1 MRWTKQG
8 IHLNLRTNDVANFQK
23 LYSIIRNKLHNV
35 VNLDFIRM
43 NYIEFENDGFI
54 YRV

>member
-23 LYSIIRNKLHNV
+23 LYSIIRKNQDLQGRVKW
-35 VNLDFIRM
+35 FIRAL
-43 NYIEFENDGFI
+43 